1 MHQKKIKMNN
11 YPSKIKTSFNI
22 SNNNNTNFKYFGYNN
37 TNRERT
43 NLLFDERNNS
53 NINDSMSKYINNIY
67 EDKIT
72 KLKDEIKEL
81 KQEKEKIKSNL
92 VLFISLIK
100 KYSNKLSILFDKNNI
115 NNYENKEIMQTF
127 FSLNDFIEKIEINN
141 FSIEDNIKIKKL
153 FALNDINESEEIEK
167 NVNDI
172 ITKYEAKINILMRQ
186 NKEIL
191 AKNKFLKNENNIL
204 KQQSLEDK
212 NIKENMLN
220 KLSMMK
226 EINNNLEKKNKILDS
241 KCRSY
246 FNQSTRNKCEH
257 KNFEDEIDYK
267 NKNIK
272 YSENLIYNK
281 DFDQNDEIFKKINDR
296 NMNSINKIMDLKKN
310 LKKVINVTK
319 NINVISSDENEK
331 SCNLMNSY
339 EKNNKNKAYIEN
351 GNNFLNDKT
360 IASMYSKANNSKVKD
375 EIEIL
380 DKEIETIQK
389 KLENM
394 IKND

>member
-127 FSLNDFIEKIEINN
+127 FF
-141 FSIEDNIKIKKL
+141 F
-153 FALNDINESEEIEK
+153 
-167 NVNDI
+167 
-172 ITKYEAKINILMRQ
+172 YR
-186 NKEIL
+186 
-191 AKNKFLKNENNIL
+191 
-204 KQQSLEDK
+204 
-212 NIKENMLN
+212 
-220 KLSMMK
+220 
-226 EINNNLEKKNKILDS
+226 
-241 KCRSY
+241 R
-246 FNQSTRNKCEH
+246 
-257 KNFEDEIDYK
+257 
-267 NKNIK
+267 
-272 YSENLIYNK
+272 
-281 DFDQNDEIFKKINDR
+281 
-296 NMNSINKIMDLKKN
+296 
-310 LKKVINVTK
+310 
-319 NINVISSDENEK
+319 
-331 SCNLMNSY
+331 
-339 EKNNKNKAYIEN
+339 
-351 GNNFLNDKT
+351 
-360 IASMYSKANNSKVKD
+360 
-375 EIEIL
+375 
-380 DKEIETIQK
+380 
-389 KLENM
+389 
-394 IKND
+394 

>member
-141 FSIEDNIKIKKL
+141 FSIEDNI
-153 FALNDINESEEIEK
+153 
-167 NVNDI
+167 
-172 ITKYEAKINILMRQ
+172 NI
-186 NKEIL
+186 
-191 AKNKFLKNENNIL
+191 
-204 KQQSLEDK
+204 
-212 NIKENMLN
+212 
-220 KLSMMK
+220 
-226 EINNNLEKKNKILDS
+226 
-241 KCRSY
+241 
-246 FNQSTRNKCEH
+246 
-257 KNFEDEIDYK
+257 
-267 NKNIK
+267 
-272 YSENLIYNK
+272 
-281 DFDQNDEIFKKINDR
+281 
-296 NMNSINKIMDLKKN
+296 
-310 LKKVINVTK
+310 
-319 NINVISSDENEK
+319 
-331 SCNLMNSY
+331 
-339 EKNNKNKAYIEN
+339 
-351 GNNFLNDKT
+351 
-360 IASMYSKANNSKVKD
+360 
-375 EIEIL
+375 
-380 DKEIETIQK
+380 
-389 KLENM
+389 
-394 IKND
+394 

>member
-1 MHQKKIKMNN
+1 
-11 YPSKIKTSFNI
+11 
-22 SNNNNTNFKYFGYNN
+22 
-37 TNRERT
+37 
-43 NLLFDERNNS
+43 
-53 NINDSMSKYINNIY
+53 MSKYINNIY

-204 KQQSLEDK
+204 KQQSSEDK

-220 KLSMMK
+220 KLSMIK
-226 EINNNLEKKNKILDS
+226 EINNNL
-241 KCRSY
+241 
-246 FNQSTRNKCEH
+246 
-257 KNFEDEIDYK
+257 
-267 NKNIK
+267 
-272 YSENLIYNK
+272 
-281 DFDQNDEIFKKINDR
+281 
-296 NMNSINKIMDLKKN
+296 
-310 LKKVINVTK
+310 
-319 NINVISSDENEK
+319 
-331 SCNLMNSY
+331 
-339 EKNNKNKAYIEN
+339 
-351 GNNFLNDKT
+351 
-360 IASMYSKANNSKVKD
+360 
-375 EIEIL
+375 
-380 DKEIETIQK
+380 
-389 KLENM
+389 
-394 IKND
+394 

>member
-1 MHQKKIKMNN
+1 MKSKNNFLREENNNPQKNKFLISNNELESNIEYENNKNDIEIFNMHQKKIKMNN

-72 KLKDEIKEL
+72 KLKDEIIEL

-204 KQQSLEDK
+204 K
-212 NIKENMLN
+212 
-220 KLSMMK
+220 
-226 EINNNLEKKNKILDS
+226 
-241 KCRSY
+241 
-246 FNQSTRNKCEH
+246 
-257 KNFEDEIDYK
+257 
-267 NKNIK
+267 
-272 YSENLIYNK
+272 
-281 DFDQNDEIFKKINDR
+281 
-296 NMNSINKIMDLKKN
+296 
-310 LKKVINVTK
+310 
-319 NINVISSDENEK
+319 
-331 SCNLMNSY
+331 
-339 EKNNKNKAYIEN
+339 
-351 GNNFLNDKT
+351 
-360 IASMYSKANNSKVKD
+360 
-375 EIEIL
+375 
-380 DKEIETIQK
+380 
-389 KLENM
+389 
-394 IKND
+394 

>member
-127 FSLNDFIEKIEINN
+127 FSLNDFIEKI
-141 FSIEDNIKIKKL
+141 
-153 FALNDINESEEIEK
+153 
-167 NVNDI
+167 
-172 ITKYEAKINILMRQ
+172 
-186 NKEIL
+186 
-191 AKNKFLKNENNIL
+191 
-204 KQQSLEDK
+204 
-212 NIKENMLN
+212 
-220 KLSMMK
+220 
-226 EINNNLEKKNKILDS
+226 
-241 KCRSY
+241 
-246 FNQSTRNKCEH
+246 
-257 KNFEDEIDYK
+257 
-267 NKNIK
+267 
-272 YSENLIYNK
+272 
-281 DFDQNDEIFKKINDR
+281 
-296 NMNSINKIMDLKKN
+296 
-310 LKKVINVTK
+310 
-319 NINVISSDENEK
+319 
-331 SCNLMNSY
+331 
-339 EKNNKNKAYIEN
+339 
-351 GNNFLNDKT
+351 
-360 IASMYSKANNSKVKD
+360 
-375 EIEIL
+375 
-380 DKEIETIQK
+380 
-389 KLENM
+389 
-394 IKND
+394 